1 MRILLI
7 LSLVSHITISGAAF
21 DVRTRKRRNI
31 RLTRNNDT
39 QMSAESANEAVVFP
53 PPLTPVDR
61 LKRAATFWAS
71 ALTSIASYYS
81 FMGTIPFRSEDDDIE
96 ALWAEQHARAV
107 HELARVI
114 TELKGF
120 YVKSAQIVSTR
131 QDLFPKEYTDALSK
145 FTDSLDP
152 MPTSMARAV
161 VEQEL
166 HLPFDDVFCEF
177 DENPLG
183 AASVAQVHRAV
194 LTEAYG
200 NKVVA
205 VKIQRPSIEAK
216 LLGDISNLKALSK
229 ALAPILPLD
238 YYKVFSELETQ
249 LADEFDFIAEAG
261 AMERIASSLQVS
273 PLTGRPRPVDLLIP
287 LPVEGLVTRRVLVM
301 DYLDGIPLSRLRDQS
316 TVDPNS
322 PQSKLFGRKLL
333 SALTTAFGRSILE
346 TGFFHAE

>member
-1 MRILLI
+1 MRLLWILALVLLI
-7 LSLVSHITISGAAF
+7 TTSGAAF
-21 DVRTRKRRNI
+21 DVTQP
-31 RLTRNNDT
+31 THNNVYR
-39 QMSAESANEAVVFP
+39 MSASTTATNEAVVFP

-71 ALTSIASYYS
+71 ALTNIAGYYS
-81 FMGTIPFRSEDDDIE
+81 FMSTLPFRDQDDDDLE
-96 ALWAEQHARAV
+96 SLWSEQHARAAE
-107 HELARVI
+107 ELSRVI

-131 QDLFPKEYTDALSK
+131 QDLFPREFTDALSK

-152 MPTSMARAV
+152 MPYSLARAV
-161 VEQEL
+161 LEQEF
-166 HLPFDDVFCEF
+166 HLPFDEVFSEF
-177 DENPLG
+177 DEEPLG

-216 LLGDISNLKALSK
+216 LLGDIANLKALSK
-229 ALAPILPLD
+229 TLAPILPLD

-249 LADEFDFIAEAG
+249 LAHEFDFIAEAR
-261 AMERIASSLQVS
+261 AMERIAKSLEVS
-273 PLTGRPRPVDLLIP
+273 PLTGHPRPVDIVIP
-287 LPVEGLVTRRVLVM
+287 LPIPGLVTQRVLVM
-301 DYLDGIPLSRLRDQS
+301 DYLDGIPLSRLREQS
-316 TVDPNS
+316 TVDPDS
-322 PQSKLFGRKLL
+322 PQAKLFGRKLL
-333 SALTTAFGRSILE
+333 SALTTAFGRCILE